1 MSHIYI
7 RKVGEFLWTAKD
19 RIIIDAAEA
28 QTSLF
33 FIPCI
38 IFPCQS
44 LAHALPT
51 KQLDSWQVDSFFK
64 FLVDADSRLEAI
76 YQTSH
81 SFILH
86 FSLNGKPKEL
96 WTGFISKIF
105 DLF

>member
-7 RKVGEFLWTAKD
+7 KKVVEFLWTAKE
-19 RIIIDAAEA
+19 RIKIDAAEA
-28 QTSLF
+28 QTSLL

-44 LAHALPT
+44 LAHVLPT
-51 KQLDSWQVDSFFK
+51 KQLDSWKVDSFFK
-64 FLVDADSRLEAI
+64 FLVDADSWLEAI

-86 FSLNGKPKEL
+86 FSLNSMPKDL